1 MKQVNTHEA
10 KTQLSRLLRRV
21 AAGEE
26 VTIANRGVPVAR
38 LVPVPPKK
46 GQRVL
51 GIFRGQFTVP
61 DNFDAP
67 LPDDLLDLFEG
78 RKPKHPK
85 KVKKQA

>member
-1 MKQVNTHEA
+1 
-10 KTQLSRLLRRV
+10 
-21 AAGEE
+21 
-26 VTIANRGVPVAR
+26 
-38 LVPVPPKK
+38 VPPKK

>member
-46 GQRVL
+46 AQRVL

-61 DNFDAP
+61 DDFDAP

-78 RKPKHPK
+78 RKPKRPK
-85 KVKKQA
+85 KVKRQA